1 MEASEILNSIDHL
14 WVVICACFVF
24 FMQAGFICYEVGFVR
39 PKNVVSVAIENIIA
53 FVIATLSF
61 YLVGFA
67 FMFGTTWRGLIGTDH
82 WLLLN
87 LKDNYDYIF
96 ALYQL
101 MFAGT
106 SVTIFSGSMSERT
119 KLKALVIAAAVTG
132 VLIYPIYGH
141 WVWGGNYISQPTF
154 LERLGYMDYAGATV
168 VHSTAG
174 WIALAGTIVL
184 GARKGRW
191 DENGR
196 PRRMG
201 RSNIPFAALGTFILW
216 FSWFGFNGGN
226 LLRFDDR
233 VGLILL
239 NTNIA
244 AATGVV
250 GAILTTYFFAKGQ
263 SYMEAVFNGALGGLV
278 AITASSNILTPAQA
292 ILVGLITGAVTVF
305 ASTLLLKLKIDD
317 AVNAIPIHGFG
328 GACGTLLCAVF
339 AAPDKLNLPSR
350 AMQILVQ
357 LLGIGANFIWA
368 FGMGL
373 LMFWILDRTIGLRVS
388 PEEEEKGLN
397 IVEFS
402 DVASWLEHL
411 KDEHYENLTQDLY
424 RTIRR
429 QNVVL
434 KRQADLL
441 VATQEREREAVARD
455 LHDGVGQSLVALK
468 INIGLLPTQ
477 TDHEQL
483 KKHAEKTVKMVDDAI
498 AEIRGVIG
506 NLKPVELKKD
516 GLSNS
521 IRSLCG
527 KLEKLSRI
535 RFNCN
540 ITDTMPSWNETEEL
554 NIYRIVQECLTNIIK
569 HSGATEADVNLL
581 VLNSKL
587 FLISIID
594 NGRGFDM
601 QTVNSG
607 FGLTTIRERSDMLNA
622 KVMIDSEEGQG
633 TRVILEIPYGK
644 N

>member
-1 MEASEILNSIDHL
+1 MNGIDHL

-67 FMFGTTWRGLIGTDH
+67 FMFGDTRGGLIGTSH
-82 WLLLN
+82 WLLLGLN
-87 LKDNYDYIF
+87 ENYDDIF

-106 SVTIFSGSMSERT
+106 AVTIFSGSMSERT
-119 KLKALVIAAAVTG
+119 KLKALVVAAAVTG
-132 VLIYPIYGH
+132 IIIYPIYGH
-141 WVWGGNYISQPTF
+141 WVWGGNYIRQSTF
-154 LERLGYMDYAGATV
+154 LESLGYMDYAGATV

-174 WIALAGTIVL
+174 WIALSGTIVL

-216 FSWFGFNGGN
+216 FSWFGFNGGS
-226 LLRFDDR
+226 LFRFDDQ

-239 NTNIA
+239 NTNFA
-244 AATGVV
+244 AASGVV
-250 GAILTTYFFAKGQ
+250 GAILATYLFARDQ

-278 AITASSNILTPAQA
+278 AITASSEILSPWQA
-292 ILVGLITGAVTVF
+292 ILVGLITGAVTVL
-305 ASTLLLKLKIDD
+305 ASMLLLKLKIDD
-317 AVNAIPIHGFG
+317 AVNAVPIHGFG
-328 GACGTLLCAVF
+328 GTCGTLLCAVF
-339 AAPDKLNLPSR
+339 ADPGELNLASR
-350 AMQILVQ
+350 GKQLLVQ
-357 LLGIGANFIWA
+357 LLGVSVNFAWA
-368 FGMGL
+368 FGMGF

-424 RTIRR
+424 RTIRQ
-429 QNVVL
+429 QNIVL
-434 KRQADLL
+434 RRQADLL
-441 VATQEREREAVARD
+441 VATQEREREKIARD

-468 INIGLLPTQ
+468 INLGLLSRCPE
-477 TDHEQL
+477 DEQL
-483 KKHAEKTVKMVDDAI
+483 RRNAEKTVKMVDGAI
-498 AEIRGVIG
+498 AEIRSVIG
-506 NLKPVELKKD
+506 NLKPAELKRD

-521 IRSLCG
+521 IRALCG
-527 KLEKLSRI
+527 KLESLSGVQ
-535 RFNCN
+535 FHCN
-540 ITDTMPSWNETEEL
+540 ITDAMPEWAETEEL

-569 HSGATEADVNLL
+569 HSEAAEADVNLL
-581 VLNSKL
+581 ALSDHI
-587 FLISIID
+587 FLISVID

-601 QTVNSG
+601 QSVNSG
-607 FGLTTIRERSDMLNA
+607 FGLTNMRERADALNA
-622 KVMIDSEEGQG
+622 KMVVDSAEGQG
-633 TRVILEIPYGK
+633 TRVILEIPHGK